1 MPERV
6 MDGCGGHSS
15 MLVRRHGTSPL
26 PRTAFAVLCLALLA
40 GCLFADSPCVGS
52 KRNLGALHEI
62 VELFSQRSE
71 DRLMANGYPHEFNC
85 LKLRRLATFVVNR
98 RRTNLPVSSELLHDS
113 KIRTGLKQMG
123 HEASPE
129 VMA

>member
-1 MPERV
+1 
-6 MDGCGGHSS
+6 
-15 MLVRRHGTSPL
+15 
-26 PRTAFAVLCLALLA
+26 
-40 GCLFADSPCVGS
+40 
-52 KRNLGALHEI
+52 
-62 VELFSQRSE
+62 
-71 DRLMANGYPHEFNC
+71 MANGYPHEFNC

-129 VMA
+129 VMAREALHIRCPSSFHQDLGYPFAGKVLGNKMT